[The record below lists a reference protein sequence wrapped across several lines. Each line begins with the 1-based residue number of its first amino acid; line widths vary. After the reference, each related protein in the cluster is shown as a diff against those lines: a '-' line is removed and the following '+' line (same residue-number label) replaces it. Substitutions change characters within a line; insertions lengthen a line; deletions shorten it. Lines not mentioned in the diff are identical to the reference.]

1 VKRALAGLAL
11 VAALAPAGASQTV
24 NVGVQ
29 GVFADY
35 RELGPALSYNGGG
48 LGGMAELNWHK
59 FSGDFQ
65 IAKINF
71 NPSSGSSAT
80 DKFTST
86 QFDAHLRWFLA
97 SGISLETGYTKRS
110 ISPDFTT
117 QDFTAIRAGVRANY
131 GLGPGVNLLLR
142 GNYLAG
148 AKFSGGGTA
157 PFALE
162 LGLGMSVGAGNGRWR
177 ITGDNEFQRIDR
189 KTTISGTDY
198 KVPIQQALA
207 RVGAA
212 IGLGRF

>member
-1 VKRALAGLAL
+1 MKPALVGLAL
-11 VAALAPAGASQTV
+11 VAVAGPLAAQKV

-48 LGGMAELNWHK
+48 LAGMAELNWHK

-65 IAKINF
+65 VAKINF
-71 NPSSGSSAT
+71 NPSSGSAAT

-117 QDFTAIRAGVRANY
+117 QNFTAIRAGVRANY
-131 GLGPGVNLLLR
+131 GLGPGANLLLR
-142 GNYLAG
+142 GNYLAA

-162 LGLGMSVGAGNGRWR
+162 LGLGISVGAASGRWR
-177 ITGDNEFQRIDR
+177 ITGDYEFQRIDR
-189 KTTISGTDY
+189 KTSV

-212 IGLGRF
+212 IGLGR

>member
-1 VKRALAGLAL
+1 MKRALLVLAL
-11 VAALAPAGASQTV
+11 SAVATPASAQFV
-24 NVGVQ
+24 NLGVQ

-48 LGGMAELNWHK
+48 LGGIAELNWHK

-65 IAKINF
+65 IARITF

-117 QDFTAIRAGVRANY
+117 QNFTAIRAGIRANY
-131 GLGPGVNLLLR
+131 GLGPSVNLLLR
-142 GNYLAG
+142 GNYLAA

-162 LGLGMSVGAGNGRWR
+162 LGLGMAIGAANGRIR
-177 ITGDNEFQRIDR
+177 FTGDYEFQRIDR
-189 KTTISGTDY
+189 KTSV

-212 IGLGRF
+212 IGLGR

>member
-1 VKRALAGLAL
+1 VKRLLAGLTL
-11 VAALAPAGASQTV
+11 VAALAPVVASQTV

-48 LGGMAELNWHK
+48 LSGMAEVNWHK

-110 ISPDFTT
+110 ISPAFTT

-131 GLGPGVNLLLR
+131 GLGPGANLLLR

-162 LGLGMSVGAGNGRWR
+162 LGLGLSVGAGNGRWR
-177 ITGDNEFQRIDR
+177 ITGDYEFQRIDR
-189 KTTISGTDY
+189 KTTV
-198 KVPIQQALA
+198 KVPIQQAMA

-212 IGLGRF
+212 VGLGR

>member
-1 VKRALAGLAL
+1 MKPALVGLAL
-11 VAALAPAGASQTV
+11 VAVAGPLAAQQV

-48 LGGMAELNWHK
+48 LAGIAELNWHK

-65 IAKINF
+65 VAKINF
-71 NPSSGSSAT
+71 NPSSGSAAT

-117 QDFTAIRAGVRANY
+117 QNFTAIRAGVRANY
-131 GLGPGVNLLLR
+131 GLGPGANLLLR
-142 GNYLAG
+142 GNYLAA

-162 LGLGMSVGAGNGRWR
+162 LGLGISVGAGSGRWR
-177 ITGDNEFQRIDR
+177 ITGDYEFQRIDR
-189 KTTISGTDY
+189 KTSV

-212 IGLGRF
+212 IGLGR

>member
-1 VKRALAGLAL
+1 MKRPLLVFALLA
-11 VAALAPAGASQTV
+11 AAAPASAQFV
-24 NVGVQ
+24 NLGVQ

-48 LGGMAELNWHK
+48 LGGIAEVNWHK
-59 FSGDFQ
+59 FSGDFEV
-65 IAKINF
+65 AKINF
-71 NPSSGSSAT
+71 NPSSGSAAA

-117 QDFTAIRAGVRANY
+117 QNFTAIRAGVRANY
-131 GLGPGVNLLLR
+131 GLGPSVNLLLR

-162 LGLGMSVGAGNGRWR
+162 LGLGMSIGAVHGRVR
-177 ITGDNEFQRIDR
+177 FTGDYEFQRIDR
-189 KTTISGTDY
+189 KTSV
-198 KVPIQQALA
+198 KVPIQQAMA

-212 IGLGRF
+212 IGLGR

>member
-1 VKRALAGLAL
+1 MKRAIFVLAL
-11 VAALAPAGASQTV
+11 CTVATPASAQFV
-24 NVGVQ
+24 NLGVQ

-48 LGGMAELNWHK
+48 LGGIAEVNWHK
-59 FSGDFQ
+59 FSGDFEVAS
-65 IAKINF
+65 IKF
-71 NPSSGSSAT
+71 NPSSGSTAT

-110 ISPDFTT
+110 VSPDFTT
-117 QDFTAIRAGVRANY
+117 QNFTAIRAGVRANY
-131 GLGPGVNLLLR
+131 GLGPSVNLLLR
-142 GNYLAG
+142 GNYLAA

-162 LGLGMSVGAGNGRWR
+162 LGLGMSIGAMNGRLR
-177 ITGDNEFQRIDR
+177 FTGDYEFQRIDR
-189 KTTISGTDY
+189 KTSV

-212 IGLGRF
+212 IGLGR

>member
-1 VKRALAGLAL
+1 VKPALVGLAL
-11 VAALAPAGASQTV
+11 VAVAGPLAAQQV

-48 LGGMAELNWHK
+48 LAGIAELNWHK

-65 IAKINF
+65 VAKINF
-71 NPSSGSSAT
+71 NPSSGSAAT

-117 QDFTAIRAGVRANY
+117 QNFTAIRAGVRANY
-131 GLGPGVNLLLR
+131 GLGPGANLLLR
-142 GNYLAG
+142 GNYLAA

-162 LGLGMSVGAGNGRWR
+162 LGLGISVGAGSGRWR
-177 ITGDNEFQRIDR
+177 ITGDYEFQRIDR
-189 KTTISGTDY
+189 KTSV

-212 IGLGRF
+212 IGLGR

>member
-1 VKRALAGLAL
+1 MKRALLVVLAL
-11 VAALAPAGASQTV
+11 GVAASARAQQV

-29 GVFADY
+29 GVFGDY
-35 RELGPALSYNGGG
+35 RELSSALSYNGGG
-48 LGGMAELNWHK
+48 LGGFVEANYHK
-59 FSGDFQ
+59 FSGDFE
-65 IAKINF
+65 IAKVQF
-71 NPSSGSSAT
+71 NPSSGSAAT
-80 DKFTST
+80 EKFTST

-97 SGISLETGYTKRS
+97 SGVSLETGYTKRD

-142 GNYLAG
+142 GNYLAA

-162 LGLGMSVGAGNGRWR
+162 LGLGLSVGKANNRYR
-177 ITGDNEFQRIDR
+177 FTADYEFQRIDR

-198 KVPIQQALA
+198 KVPIQQAMA

-212 IGLGRF
+212 IGLGR

>member
-1 VKRALAGLAL
+1 MKRALAGLAL
-11 VAALAPAGASQTV
+11 VAVAAPLAAQQV
-24 NVGVQ
+24 NLGVQ

-48 LGGMAELNWHK
+48 LGGIAEVNWHK

-65 IAKINF
+65 VAKINF
-71 NPSSGSSAT
+71 NPSSGSAAT

-117 QDFTAIRAGVRANY
+117 QAFTAIRAGVRANY

-142 GNYLAG
+142 GNYLA
-148 AKFSGGGTA
+148 ASTFSGGGKA

-162 LGLGMSVGAGNGRWR
+162 LGLGLSVGNANGRYR
-177 ITGDNEFQRIDR
+177 FTGDYEFQRIDR
-189 KTTISGTDY
+189 KTTISGVDY
-198 KVPIQQALA
+198 KVPIQQAMA

-212 IGLGRF
+212 IGLGR

>member
-1 VKRALAGLAL
+1 MKPALVGLAL
-11 VAALAPAGASQTV
+11 VAVAGPLAAQQV

-48 LGGMAELNWHK
+48 LAGIAELNWHK

-65 IAKINF
+65 VAKINF
-71 NPSSGSSAT
+71 NPSSGSAAT

-117 QDFTAIRAGVRANY
+117 QNFTAIRAGVRANY
-131 GLGPGVNLLLR
+131 GLGPGANLLLR
-142 GNYLAG
+142 GNYLAA

-162 LGLGMSVGAGNGRWR
+162 LGLGISVGAGSGRWR
-177 ITGDNEFQRIDR
+177 ITGDYEFQRIDR
-189 KTTISGTDY
+189 KTSV

-212 IGLGRF
+212 IGRGR

>member
-1 VKRALAGLAL
+1 MKRAVMVL
-11 VAALAPAGASQTV
+11 VLAALATPASAQFV
-24 NVGVQ
+24 NLGVH

-48 LGGMAELNWHK
+48 LGGIAELNWHK
-59 FSGDFQ
+59 FSGDFEV
-65 IAKINF
+65 AKINF
-71 NPSSGSSAT
+71 TPSSGSSAT

-110 ISPDFTT
+110 VSPDFTT
-117 QDFTAIRAGVRANY
+117 QNFTAIRAGIRANY
-131 GLGPGVNLLLR
+131 GLGPSVNLLLR
-142 GNYLAG
+142 GNYLAA

-162 LGLGMSVGAGNGRWR
+162 LGLGMAIGAAHGRIR
-177 ITGDNEFQRIDR
+177 FTGDYEFQRIDR
-189 KTTISGTDY
+189 KTSV

-212 IGLGRF
+212 IGLGR

>member
-1 VKRALAGLAL
+1 MKRALIAVAL
-11 VAALAPAGASQTV
+11 CAFAAPASAQFV

-35 RELGPALSYNGGG
+35 RELGPGLSYNGGG
-48 LGGMAELNWHK
+48 LGGIAELNWHK

-65 IAKINF
+65 IAKINY
-71 NPSSGSSAT
+71 NPSSGSAAT

-97 SGISLETGYTKRS
+97 SGVSLETGYTKRD

-117 QDFTAIRAGVRANY
+117 QNFTAIRAGVRANY

-142 GNYLAG
+142 GNYLAAG
-148 AKFSGGGTA
+148 KFSGGGTA

-162 LGLGMSVGAGNGRWR
+162 LGLGLSVGKANNRYR
-177 ITGDNEFQRIDR
+177 FTADYEFQRIDR
-189 KTTISGTDY
+189 KTTISGVDY
-198 KVPIQQALA
+198 KVPIQQAMA

-212 IGLGRF
+212 IGLGR

>member
-1 VKRALAGLAL
+1 MKRAVMVLAF
-11 VAALAPAGASQTV
+11 AALATPASAQFV
-24 NVGVQ
+24 NVGIQ

-48 LGGMAELNWHK
+48 LGGIAEVNWHK
-59 FSGDFQ
+59 FSGDFEV
-65 IAKINF
+65 AKINF

-117 QDFTAIRAGVRANY
+117 QNFTAIRAGIRANY
-131 GLGPGVNLLLR
+131 GLGPSVNLLLR
-142 GNYLAG
+142 GNYLAA

-162 LGLGMSVGAGNGRWR
+162 LGLGMSIGAAHGRIR
-177 ITGDNEFQRIDR
+177 FTGDYEFQRIDR
-189 KTTISGTDY
+189 KTSV

-212 IGLGRF
+212 IGLGR